1 MKKIFK
7 WVAIIF
13 VILIVIAVI
22 FGKDETAQSN
32 NNATTENNS
41 QNVSNEAAEPPVDV
55 TADQLLNA
63 YKNNEVSANQQF
75 KGKTLL
81 VSATIDSIQA
91 GFNDE
96 PYISLK
102 AGGEIEFNQPQAH
115 LADSEL
121 SKAATL
127 SKGQKVK
134 LLCVG
139 NSEIAGS
146 PMLADCVIQ

>member
-1 MKKIFK
+1 MKKFLK
-7 WVAIIF
+7 WVIIIF
-13 VILIVIAVI
+13 IILIVIGVI
-22 FGKDETAQSN
+22 FGKDEASKSDNSPTKNNDQTAS
-32 NNATTENNS
+32 
-41 QNVSNEAAEPPVDV
+41 VEPAIEV

-63 YKNNEVSANQQF
+63 YKNNEVAANQQF
-75 KGKTLL
+75 KGKKLL

-91 GFNDE
+91 GLGDE
-96 PYISLK
+96 PYLSLR
-102 AGGEIEFNQPQAH
+102 AGGEMEFNRPQAH
-115 LADSEL
+115 LADSEQ

-127 SKGQKVK
+127 NKGQKVK

>member
-1 MKKIFK
+1 MKKILK
-7 WVAIIF
+7 WVIIIF
-13 VILIVIAVI
+13 IILIVIGVI
-22 FGKDETAQSN
+22 FGKDEASKSDNSPTKNNDQTAS
-32 NNATTENNS
+32 
-41 QNVSNEAAEPPVDV
+41 VEPAIEV

-63 YKNNEVSANQQF
+63 YKNNEVAANQQF
-75 KGKTLL
+75 KGKKLL

-91 GFNDE
+91 GLGDE
-96 PYISLK
+96 PYLSLR
-102 AGGEIEFNQPQAH
+102 AGGEMEFNRPQAH
-115 LADSEL
+115 LADSEQ

-127 SKGQKVK
+127 NKGQKVK